1 MGYRFKELTKI
12 ELDRHSY
19 EVQIKEL
26 STQAA
31 EVKGMNNENM
41 RLQEV
46 IRRQTLEIE
55 ELRRKTESTGVTLQA
70 KYEEALRR
78 LEKMMTERPRLVEEA
93 ETFKMRLRN
102 VET

>member
-1 MGYRFKELTKI
+1 MAKK

-26 STQAA
+26 ADRVA
-31 EVKGMNNENM
+31 EAKGMNGENTK
-41 RLQEV
+41 LQEV

-55 ELRRKTESTGVTLQA
+55 ELRRKTETAGTTVQA

-78 LEKMMTERPRLVEEA
+78 LEKMMKERQKLDEEA
-93 ETFKMRLRN
+93 ERFKSRLRV
-102 VET
+102 VEA